1 MPPDHLPGFDNRLTF
16 GTGRSHYALE
26 IGGKR
31 ILYAYIRKNGC
42 SAFKTAMGLASDV
55 SIGAARRLRAGPFGR
70 YDARIFVW
78 RDPEERLV
86 SLYRNKILDRK
97 NAEDLIRRYRE
108 VMHEEPSSF
117 ERFAL
122 FATTG
127 ADPHLIAQRHHLRP
141 IRYTHAIELGALHA
155 TMCALVG
162 PEAAAP
168 FRVPVNPSRKAPV
181 EVTPYAR
188 ALLHRIYACDFQMIE
203 AILAQQSRLSAPPG

>member
-1 MPPDHLPGFDNRLTF
+1 MPEDHPTCFDNRLTL
-16 GTGRSHYALE
+16 GKGHSHYALE
-26 IGGKR
+26 IGDKR

-42 SAFKTAMGLASDV
+42 SAFKTAMGLASDAPI
-55 SIGAARRLRAGPFGR
+55 SAARRLHAGPFGR

-86 SLYRNKILDRK
+86 SLYRNKILERK
-97 NAEDLIRRYRE
+97 NADDLIRRYRE
-108 VMHEEPSSF
+108 VMHEEPTSF

-122 FATTG
+122 FAATG

-155 TMCALVG
+155 TMSALVG
-162 PEAAAP
+162 PAAAAP
-168 FRVPVNPSRKAPV
+168 FRVPVNASHKAPV

-188 ALLHRIYACDFQMIE
+188 ALIHHLYACDFRMIE
-203 AILAQQSRLSAPPG
+203 TILAHHRHAPVAPS

>member
-1 MPPDHLPGFDNRLTF
+1 MPPDHPPGFDNRLTF

-141 IRYTHAIELGALHA
+141 IRCTPRCAPLSGPGPPHRSGCRSIPRTRRRSRSRPMHA
-155 TMCALVG
+155 
-162 PEAAAP
+162 
-168 FRVPVNPSRKAPV
+168 PSSTAS
-181 EVTPYAR
+181 TP
-188 ALLHRIYACDFQMIE
+188 
-203 AILAQQSRLSAPPG
+203 AISG